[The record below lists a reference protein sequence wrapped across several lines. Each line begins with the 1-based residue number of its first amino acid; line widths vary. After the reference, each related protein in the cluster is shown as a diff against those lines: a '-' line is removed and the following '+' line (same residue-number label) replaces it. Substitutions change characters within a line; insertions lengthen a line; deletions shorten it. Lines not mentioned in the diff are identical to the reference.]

1 MDVHFSLA
9 WPQSFN
15 STCLPQ
21 TNFLKHPEKFCKQ
34 ATSRR
39 AAWRWNS
46 RVAQAILPTPA
57 QSSCKWVLVSSV
69 TSPKARRST
78 TTSVA
83 SSANRM
89 AHKASH
95 LLTSWPWKW
104 PWVCN
109 SKNLAGNAS
118 THCKYSVG
126 WANKAALARNGVG
139 APLHNHLYP
148 QRPAA
153 EQACQVQQTP
163 KFVNMWLSQ
172 KDSAAEAWF
181 LCHFDCCSDSC
192 ACCFATSLASQDLSD
207 LCYAKTQGLS
217 LQRICSGKVVDTTK
231 CHQSWHL
238 NRGKRTA

>member
-1 MDVHFSLA
+1 MNEKKHIPDLVARHPLQSREETACSQKIHQRIVFHLVDAKCNIAHGCTFSLA

-89 AHKASH
+89 AHKAGKPPTNQ
-95 LLTSWPWKW
+95 LTLKM
-104 PWVCN
+104 
-109 SKNLAGNAS
+109 
-118 THCKYSVG
+118 
-126 WANKAALARNGVG
+126 AL
-139 APLHNHLYP
+139 
-148 QRPAA
+148 
-153 EQACQVQQTP
+153 
-163 KFVNMWLSQ
+163 
-172 KDSAAEAWF
+172 
-181 LCHFDCCSDSC
+181 
-192 ACCFATSLASQDLSD
+192 
-207 LCYAKTQGLS
+207 GL
-217 LQRICSGKVVDTTK
+217 
-231 CHQSWHL
+231 
-238 NRGKRTA
+238 